1 MARKYWLVKSE
12 PSTYSW
18 NVFIKDP
25 TPHWDGVRN
34 YQARNNMKEMKVG
47 DLAFFYHSVNGTE
60 IVGVCKVSKE
70 FYQDPTTDD
79 ERWVVV
85 DFAPVVNLTRSMT
98 LKEVK
103 ADKALSEMA
112 LVKQSRLSV
121 APVEKK
127 HFDKILKDTG
137 TTLPK
142 SGSNVW
148 EIELPAIKVKI
159 GTKKKPAK
167 KKPTKKVAAKKTPTK
182 KKAPA
187 KKAAPKKKA
196 PAKKAVPVKKAA
208 SAKKVTAKAAASKK
222 AAPAKKAVAKK
233 KAPAKKAVVKKA
245 GPKKKAPVKK
255 SASKGKG
262 KK

>member
-1 MARKYWLVKSE
+1 MAKKYWLVKSE

-18 NVFIKDP
+18 NVFIKDS
-25 TPHWDGVRN
+25 TPYWDGVRN

-47 DLAFFYHSVNGTE
+47 DLVFFYHSVNGTE

-70 FYQDPTTDD
+70 FYQDPTTED

-85 DFAPVVNLTRSMT
+85 EFAPVVNLTRPMT
-98 LKEVK
+98 LKDVK
-103 ADKALSEMA
+103 ADKALAEMA

-137 TTLPK
+137 TKLPK

-159 GTKKKPAK
+159 GKKKPAK
-167 KKPTKKVAAKKTPTK
+167 KKAAK

-187 KKAAPKKKA
+187 KKAAPKRKAPAKKKATAKKA
-196 PAKKAVPVKKAA
+196 PAKTA
-208 SAKKVTAKAAASKK
+208 SAKK
-222 AAPAKKAVAKK
+222 PA
-233 KAPAKKAVVKKA
+233 AKKAVVKKA
-245 GPKKKAPVKK
+245 APKKAAPKKKTPAKKTAAKKPVAKKAPPKKAVVKRRTSK
-255 SASKGKG
+255 SKA